1 MSNNHRA
8 SQRRRV
14 SQEAAELLY
23 TGQEKEYKQAKLR
36 AARILGVHILPS
48 NAEVAMELDQIADGR
63 EGKTRREKL
72 VQMRRVALQIMQ
84 VLENFKPIL
93 VGSVCRGTAHNNSDI
108 DIVAYTQ
115 DSQKIISILQ
125 RNNYAIMKTEAQTI
139 TKEGKRSDSFH
150 IYVNLPSNNQ
160 VEIVIRSPED
170 ANQFVK
176 CEIYRDIITGLTT
189 QQLQQVLKETPRQK
203 FLPT

>member
-1 MSNNHRA
+1 
-8 SQRRRV
+8 
-14 SQEAAELLY
+14 
-23 TGQEKEYKQAKLR
+23 
-36 AARILGVHILPS
+36 
-48 NAEVAMELDQIADGR
+48 
-63 EGKTRREKL
+63 
-72 VQMRRVALQIMQ
+72 
-84 VLENFKPIL
+84 
-93 VGSVCRGTAHNNSDI
+93 
-108 DIVAYTQ
+108 
-115 DSQKIISILQ
+115 
-125 RNNYAIMKTEAQTI
+125 MKTEAQTI